1 MSTRL
6 SEIEAN
12 CKKLGIPFT
21 LQRRAVAESLFLAKD
36 HPTADEVFARV
47 SIENPGIARATV
59 FRTLETFVEH
69 GMARRIAHPGSVA
82 RYDGKV
88 TRHHHLVCDGCG
100 MIRDL
105 EDNALDAIPLPD
117 VTARGFQVADFS
129 VNLRGLC
136 ATCSLTDPKT
146 N

>member
-1 MSTRL
+1 MKERL
-6 SEIEAN
+6 SEIEAS
-12 CKKLGIPFT
+12 CKRLGIPFT
-21 LQRRAVAESLFLAKD
+21 LQRRAVAESLLGAED
-36 HPTADEVFARV
+36 HPSADEVFARV
-47 SIENPGIARATV
+47 SLKSPGMARATV
-59 FRTLETFVEH
+59 FRTLETFVEQ

-88 TRHHHLVCDGCG
+88 TRHHHLVCDSCG

-105 EDNALDAIPLPD
+105 EDNALDAISLPD

-136 ATCSLTDPKT
+136 ATCSEADSKT